1 MSQDDHD
8 VLISVREAV
17 ARMETRQSYILE
29 PLTDHKS
36 KMDRIEQDAHGLKGK
51 VWLISTIVFGVLAAA
66 WEIIKNRLLG
76 H

>member
-1 MSQDDHD
+1 MSAEDHAMLFD
-8 VLISVREAV
+8 IRERIARIEARQVHVLEV
-17 ARMETRQSYILE
+17 
-29 PLTDHKS
+29 LTENKA
-36 KMDRIEQDAHGLKGK
+36 KMDRIEQEAHGLKGR